1 MITSTAREGPGK
13 KDIAPG
19 QSHVLVSEARGRQ
32 RGIPY
37 KKAAMYI
44 IAGLILYFG
53 YLYLVGFN
61 TVAAGLAR
69 INPLLVALALLVT
82 LCGSF
87 FHAFNW
93 WIYLSH
99 LKYRIS
105 LWQAYLVYLSSV
117 FLSNVI
123 PSATISGEIEK
134 IYFVQKCDPASNI
147 NGIFAAGVVSR
158 LPEQLPVAAG
168 AILGITYL
176 TLYYGLPLWAIAFCA
191 LIAFIIMV
199 VSLLALIV
207 SMNVTYMRS
216 AAYLFLGVV
225 KRIFKGHDPVRISAF
240 IETTI
245 TQYEDSVK
253 QISASRPLF
262 LKSLV
267 LAIVSW
273 AFDVLVACVS
283 FAAVGSDI
291 PVGLIVSIYA
301 VMMLAAMIPTFIP
314 GGLGILDGLMNLLYG
329 KAGVQ
334 NAFSGT
340 FVCRLVT
347 LWFMTAIGSLCTLYL
362 VRATKSASPNTKL
375 PIDGKSHNHEQDGQD
390 GNQKIN
396 CPKSGHQ

>member
-1 MITSTAREGPGK
+1 
-13 KDIAPG
+13 
-19 QSHVLVSEARGRQ
+19 
-32 RGIPY
+32 
-37 KKAAMYI
+37 MYI

-61 TVAAGLAR
+61 TVAAGLAS

-87 FHAFNW
+87 FHALNW

-105 LWQAYLVYLSSV
+105 IWQAYLVYLSSV

-123 PSATISGEIEK
+123 PSAAISGEIEK
-134 IYFVQKCDPASNI
+134 IYFVRKYDPASNI
-147 NGIFAAGVVSR
+147 NGILAAGVVSR
-158 LPEQLPVAAG
+158 LPEQIPVAAG

-199 VSLLALIV
+199 VSLLALII

-216 AAYLFLGVV
+216 AAHFFLGVF
-225 KRIFKGHDPVRISAF
+225 KRIFKGHDPMRISAF

-267 LAIVSW
+267 LAFVSW

-301 VMMLAAMIPTFIP
+301 VMMLASMIPTFVP
-314 GGLGILDGLMNLLYG
+314 GGLGIVDGLMNLLYG

-340 FVCRLVT
+340 FVSRLVT
-347 LWFMTAIGSLCTLYL
+347 LWFMTAIGGLCTLYL
-362 VRATKSASPNTKL
+362 AWTTKSTSPNKNL
-375 PIDGKSHNHEQDGQD
+375 I
-390 GNQKIN
+390 
-396 CPKSGHQ
+396 